1 MRQRFNWKCA
11 LLSLTPSHT
20 WLVAKRQIISEARQ
34 LLRSSCQQFWVS
46 RQEFFPW
53 ARWEQRIC
61 FSKMHPIIVAVKVT
75 HYFLTLSLANSTF
88 DQLKI
93 WPLLFHEAD
102 EIFTTSRSRNV
113 KLQSNNP
120 KWNLASLLCLKLLFL
135 YEFKHQRLNIVYV
148 WVTKFS

>member
-1 MRQRFNWKCA
+1 MCLFVLNTLPHMVSGKKTDYLWGKTIVEE
-11 LLSLTPSHT
+11 LLSTVLS
-20 WLVAKRQIISEARQ
+20 VEARVFPMSS
-34 LLRSSCQQFWVS
+34 LRTMHL
-46 RQEFFPW
+46 
-53 ARWEQRIC
+53 
-61 FSKMHPIIVAVKVT
+61 FSKMHPIIFTVQVT

-120 KWNLASLLCLKLLFL
+120 KCNLASLLCLKLLFL
-135 YEFKHQRLNIVYV
+135 YEFKHQCLNIVYV